1 VPESEIESMCQY
13 VYGDSRA
20 ALIPDRLSLCFFVP
34 KIICVISRNPFYRAM
49 RRYLRQLYSLSLSHM
64 PAPLEAFISCLV
76 SRLEMQND
84 RTESSYDELIRLTYY
99 IVM

>member
-1 VPESEIESMCQY
+1 MCQY

-76 SRLEMQND
+76 SRLEMQK
-84 RTESSYDELIRLTYY
+84 
-99 IVM
+99 